1 MSAQFRTRKQLEEAR
16 KSGDI
21 RGWFGKLPR
30 GRPPKEIAVPAEA
43 PVQSTVSESGRSDLS
58 SETSSRGS
66 KNCTS
71 WNSDESFP
79 FLRDAVVSSK
89 AGLPAVGLVASV
101 PRPTT
106 IRMTSLFES
115 AAEEYGVDIGSVTR
129 EMVYKQKRKSLL
141 SLDEIAFLQNVIQYR
156 DEANQGMTRDEVI
169 SLIMELKQTSKR
181 KTCENHLDY
190 LIRTGRLSDLKRGG
204 RVTKAQATTVKRSQI
219 NVEQQRRWNITH
231 LLKKWRLSRV
241 SVISRRVV
249 RRK

>member
-156 DEANQGMTRDEVI
+156 DEFPPKTQRI
-169 SLIMELKQTSKR
+169 SMPLPPSCCRLLSTTLTTISFYYIISCIISCFYIFIWPTTSMDR
-181 KTCENHLDY
+181 ECT
-190 LIRTGRLSDLKRGG
+190 
-204 RVTKAQATTVKRSQI
+204 VTNS
-219 NVEQQRRWNITH
+219 
-231 LLKKWRLSRV
+231 
-241 SVISRRVV
+241 
-249 RRK
+249 

>member
-169 SLIMELKQTSKR
+169 SLIM
-181 KTCENHLDY
+181 TCENHLDY
-190 LIRTGRLSDLKRGG
+190 LIRTGRLSDLKRMNKDAMAKSIAEQLMV
-204 RVTKAQATTVKRSQI
+204 RVAVSTENTADI
-219 NVEQQRRWNITH
+219 NAAAPE
-231 LLKKWRLSRV
+231 LL
-241 SVISRRVV
+241 
-249 RRK
+249 